1 MVSDLFIAARAQK
14 LPPCARAKVIKLSI
28 GFNIMA
34 LQPYKLTPEVIT
46 KIADGLR
53 IGMTFEAAV
62 RLGGITRK
70 TLDLWRAAAVNQP
83 ENALFQQLT
92 EALELALAEG
102 QQVLLERMH
111 GHSKGVQR
119 GANGKLMK
127 DIGDANATR
136 WLLEARHK
144 MKPESRVDITS
155 AGQPVKYVISIPVVD
170 RIGGLAD
177 SSINQLADRNADD

>member
-1 MVSDLFIAARAQK
+1 
-14 LPPCARAKVIKLSI
+14 
-28 GFNIMA
+28 MA
-34 LQPYKLTPEVIT
+34 LQPYKLTPEVIA

-83 ENALFQQLT
+83 ENELFQQLT